1 MSKAYVAGTR
11 NALDQYQV
19 PNSRLGEDSLLNGD
33 YYTIIDNCMDLIRNS
48 PTAKSIVQAMEDYV
62 AGSGLTPGAGT
73 EAARKVWNRWA
84 SGTVDLAGT
93 KTFNQIFRDIV
104 YQIGSTGDVLL
115 TTPIDPNVGND
126 SIALRLEL
134 TSGARV
140 CSPKEYGNKKD
151 IYGNTVKF
159 GVAYRDGVEVGYYV
173 KNNDSVNG
181 RNDVKNFRYIEK
193 YDTETGRLNACL
205 IRRPAGMSA
214 EQTRGLSMLTPVFT
228 AIKDLDDLIVSAVQG
243 SRNKALLSVIL
254 NSSSPSDAYSGIGA
268 VDPDT
273 GALIE
278 ANDDNG
284 EAQIVGSLPDGA
296 IMTAPEGTTASVI
309 NSSGD
314 IDRDA
319 LILRA
324 LKIVSMGSGVPYEIL
339 AKDLSGVNFSGG
351 KLAFDSFFRLTQ
363 FWTDELIKV
372 FQEINKWIQIEASL
386 KGFGVEELTPENI
399 LLEFIGS
406 QNYVDADPAKNSKA
420 ETERIGNNITS
431 TTRILAQKGVQIDQ
445 IYLEKAQ
452 EYLKAEEYAAEW
464 GVPLEVLYSSTQ
476 GKANAEIEVEEEI
489 EQDDSITEETINNKF
504 KGLEL

>member
-1 MSKAYVAGTR
+1 
-11 NALDQYQV
+11 
-19 PNSRLGEDSLLNGD
+19 
-33 YYTIIDNCMDLIRNS
+33 
-48 PTAKSIVQAMEDYV
+48 
-62 AGSGLTPGAGT
+62 
-73 EAARKVWNRWA
+73 
-84 SGTVDLAGT
+84 
-93 KTFNQIFRDIV
+93 
-104 YQIGSTGDVLL
+104 
-115 TTPIDPNVGND
+115 
-126 SIALRLEL
+126 
-134 TSGARV
+134 
-140 CSPKEYGNKKD
+140 
-151 IYGNTVKF
+151 
-159 GVAYRDGVEVGYYV
+159 
-173 KNNDSVNG
+173 
-181 RNDVKNFRYIEK
+181 
-193 YDTETGRLNACL
+193 
-205 IRRPAGMSA
+205 MSA

-254 NSSSPSDAYSGIGA
+254 NSTSPSDAYSGIGA

-386 KGFGVEELTPENI
+386 KGFGVEDLTPENI

>member
-1 MSKAYVAGTR
+1 
-11 NALDQYQV
+11 
-19 PNSRLGEDSLLNGD
+19 
-33 YYTIIDNCMDLIRNS
+33 
-48 PTAKSIVQAMEDYV
+48 
-62 AGSGLTPGAGT
+62 
-73 EAARKVWNRWA
+73 
-84 SGTVDLAGT
+84 
-93 KTFNQIFRDIV
+93 
-104 YQIGSTGDVLL
+104 
-115 TTPIDPNVGND
+115 
-126 SIALRLEL
+126 
-134 TSGARV
+134 
-140 CSPKEYGNKKD
+140 
-151 IYGNTVKF
+151 
-159 GVAYRDGVEVGYYV
+159 
-173 KNNDSVNG
+173 
-181 RNDVKNFRYIEK
+181 
-193 YDTETGRLNACL
+193 
-205 IRRPAGMSA
+205 
-214 EQTRGLSMLTPVFT
+214 
-228 AIKDLDDLIVSAVQG
+228 
-243 SRNKALLSVIL
+243 
-254 NSSSPSDAYSGIGA
+254 
-268 VDPDT
+268 
-273 GALIE
+273 
-278 ANDDNG
+278 
-284 EAQIVGSLPDGA
+284 
-296 IMTAPEGTTASVI
+296 MTAPEGTTASVI